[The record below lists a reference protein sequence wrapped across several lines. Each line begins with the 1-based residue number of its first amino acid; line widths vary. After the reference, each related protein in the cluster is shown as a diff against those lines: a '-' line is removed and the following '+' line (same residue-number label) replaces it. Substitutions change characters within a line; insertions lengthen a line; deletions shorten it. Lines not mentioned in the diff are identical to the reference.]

1 MTENYYRILELL
13 LLFVCLP
20 LSFLWPYPIVIKC
33 ILGGIGFVYVLYCLY
48 QSKMLTPGL
57 PMRSRWKPFLKEI
70 FWKFLI
76 VVVLTILYVN
86 SIAPEKL
93 FKIVLEKPFLWVFI
107 LFVYTFLSVWP
118 QELVYRSFF
127 FDRYQQLLA
136 NHWLF
141 LLINAFLFSLAHI
154 FFKNL
159 LVLLL
164 TFVGGVL
171 FAYTY
176 HKKQSTTLVSI
187 EHALYGNWLFTV
199 GMGEMLAFPS

>member
-20 LSFLWPYPIVIKC
+20 LSFLWSYPIVIKGG
-33 ILGGIGFVYVLYCLY
+33 LGGIGFVYILYCLY
-48 QSKMLTPGL
+48 QSKMLTLEFPL
-57 PMRSRWKPFLKEI
+57 RSRWNPFLKEI

-76 VVVLTILYVN
+76 IAIITILYVN

-93 FKIVLEKPFLWVFI
+93 FKIVLEKPLLWVFI

-127 FDRYQQLLA
+127 FYRYQPLLS
-136 NHWLF
+136 NPWLF
-141 LLINAFLFSLAHI
+141 ILINAFLFSLAHI
-154 FFKNL
+154 FLKNL

-176 HKKQSTTLVSI
+176 YKKKSTTLVSI
-187 EHALYGNWLFTV
+187 EHALYGNLLFTV